1 MVTPVSGRLVAAS
14 VALLAP
20 ILVWSSH
27 ACSDM
32 PTEASAIV
40 EPLLAGLGV
49 GQWEQMIVRPG
60 PMRVTSGDSPV
71 GNAEHEPF
79 GGALVIVAYPE
90 DRQYVFPPGAGIEI
104 TTRTSDGDVEIF
116 RVPGPRSC
124 GLGVQAPCDR
134 LHLRLRSYEDVYAL
148 LPRLQGASARFT
160 RVYTYSLDTM
170 PRGEVRALTGSGDV
184 NELMR
189 QARRW
194 PGVVSVDIIRDG
206 YTLGSAYPRPGF
218 EGAFPVE
225 LGSPTRGD
233 GKLQVRAGSVVTIE
247 YRQPDG
253 SLLTGSP
260 MEVS

>member
-1 MVTPVSGRLVAAS
+1 MITPVPGRLAAS
-14 VALLAP
+14 LALLAP
-20 ILVWSSH
+20 ILVWSSY

-32 PTEASAIV
+32 PTEASVIV
-40 EPLLAGLGV
+40 EPLLAGLGLS
-49 GQWEQMIVRPG
+49 QWDQAIVRPG
-60 PMRVTSGDSPV
+60 PILVTSGDLPV
-71 GNAEHEPF
+71 ADEGHGPF
-79 GGALVIVAYPE
+79 AGALVILASTA

-104 TTRTSDGDVEIF
+104 TARTSDGDVEMF

-148 LPRLQGASARFT
+148 LPRLQGASARFS

-170 PRGEVRALTGSGDV
+170 PRGEVRSLTGSGDV
-184 NELMR
+184 KELMR

-194 PGVVSVDIIRDG
+194 PGVVSVDTVRDG
-206 YTLGSAYPRPGF
+206 YIAGSYPRPGF

-225 LGSPTRGD
+225 LGSPTPGD
-233 GKLQVRAGSVVTIE
+233 GTLQLQAGTLVTLE

-253 SLLTGSP
+253 SVLTSSL
-260 MEVS
+260 VVK